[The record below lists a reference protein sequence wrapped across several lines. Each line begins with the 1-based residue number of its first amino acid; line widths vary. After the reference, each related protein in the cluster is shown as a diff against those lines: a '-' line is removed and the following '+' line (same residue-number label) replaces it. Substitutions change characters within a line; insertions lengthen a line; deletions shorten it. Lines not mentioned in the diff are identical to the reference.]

1 MSLESRLS
9 ERQFF
14 TLSLAGLSALILV
27 LFFGVLRPR
36 IQERAALREEVANK
50 TRQLQSAGYLL
61 GEGPLLQKKREV
73 EVQVQQR
80 LDEWEMV
87 TEHLSS
93 FANQEDWQSQD
104 VTSINYKTYLYL
116 TRNRL
121 RGKARTQKI
130 DVPALLGLPDLIESN
145 DVAREKMLQL
155 LAVEKLVD
163 TAIEYGIADIRSI
176 DPLSPVAHRLD
187 GSEDIYM
194 EEYPLRVIFE
204 GPMSGLFRLWE
215 AMFQKDRA
223 MLLRNIAM
231 EKTSLRKAD
240 EVRMTA
246 TLSSFLFM
254 KDAYKIDPNAGQPFK
269 PREAMGH

>member
-14 TLSLAGLSALILV
+14 MLSLAGLSALILV
-27 LFFGVLRPR
+27 LFFAVLRPR
-36 IQERAALREEVANK
+36 LQERAELREQVESK
-50 TRQLQSAGYLL
+50 TRQLQTAGYLL

-80 LDEWEMV
+80 LEEWEMV

-93 FANQEDWQSQD
+93 FANQQAWQSQD
-104 VTSINYKTYLYL
+104 VTSIDYKTYLYL

-121 RGKARTQKI
+121 RGKARQQKI
-130 DVPALLGLPDLIESN
+130 ALPPELGLLDLIESN
-145 DVAREKMLQL
+145 DVARERMLQL

-176 DPLSPVAHRLD
+176 DPLNPIVHSLE
-187 GSEDIYM
+187 GSEAVYM

-231 EKTSLRKAD
+231 EKTSLRNAD

-246 TLSSFLFM
+246 TLSSFLFR

>member
-14 TLSLAGLSALILV
+14 MLSLAGLSALILV
-27 LFFGVLRPR
+27 LFFAVLRPR
-36 IQERAALREEVANK
+36 LQERAELREQVESK
-50 TRQLQSAGYLL
+50 TRQLQTAGYLL

-80 LDEWEMV
+80 LEEWEMV

-93 FANQEDWQSQD
+93 FANQQAWQSRD
-104 VTSINYKTYLYL
+104 VTSIDYKTYLYL

-121 RGKARTQKI
+121 RGKAKQQKI
-130 DVPALLGLPDLIESN
+130 ALPPELGLLDLIESN
-145 DVAREKMLQL
+145 DVARERMLQL

-176 DPLSPVAHRLD
+176 DPLNPIVHSLE
-187 GSEDIYM
+187 GSEAVYM

-231 EKTSLRKAD
+231 EKTSLRNAD

-246 TLSSFLFM
+246 TLSSFLFR

>member
-1 MSLESRLS
+1 MSLESRLN

-14 TLSLAGLSALILV
+14 MLSLAGLCTLILV
-27 LFFGVLRPR
+27 LFFSVLRPR
-36 IQERAALREEVANK
+36 LQERARLREQVESK
-50 TRQLQSAGYLL
+50 TRQLQTAGYLL
-61 GEGPLLQKKREV
+61 GEGPLLQKKRAV
-73 EVQVQQR
+73 EQEVQQR
-80 LDEWEMV
+80 LEEWEMV
-87 TEHLSS
+87 TKHLSS
-93 FANQEDWQSQD
+93 FANQSEWQSQD
-104 VTSINYKTYLYL
+104 VTSIDYKTYLYL

-121 RGKARTQKI
+121 RGKARQQKI
-130 DVPALLGLPDLIESN
+130 DVPGLLGLPDLIESN

-176 DPLSPVAHRLD
+176 EPLSPVAHSLEGR
-187 GSEDIYM
+187 SEVYM

-231 EKTSLRKAD
+231 EKTSLRRPD

-254 KDAYKIDPNAGQPFK
+254 KEAMTLNPNRGKAVIQTK
-269 PREAMGH
+269 AMGH

>member
-14 TLSLAGLSALILV
+14 MLSLAGLSALILV
-27 LFFGVLRPR
+27 LFFAVLRPR
-36 IQERAALREEVANK
+36 LQERAELREQVESK
-50 TRQLQSAGYLL
+50 TRQLQTAGYLL

-80 LDEWEMV
+80 LEEWEMV

-93 FANQEDWQSQD
+93 FANQQAWQSQD
-104 VTSINYKTYLYL
+104 VTSIDYKTYLYL

-121 RGKARTQKI
+121 RGKAKQQKI
-130 DVPALLGLPDLIESN
+130 ALPPELGLLDLIESN
-145 DVAREKMLQL
+145 DVARERMLQL

-176 DPLSPVAHRLD
+176 DPLNPIVHSLE
-187 GSEDIYM
+187 GSEAVYM

-231 EKTSLRKAD
+231 EKTSLRNAD

-246 TLSSFLFM
+246 TLSSFLFR

>member
-14 TLSLAGLSALILV
+14 MLSLAGLSALILV
-27 LFFGVLRPR
+27 LFFAVLRPR
-36 IQERAALREEVANK
+36 LQERAELREQVESK
-50 TRQLQSAGYLL
+50 TRQLQTAGYLL

-80 LDEWEMV
+80 LEEWEMV

-93 FANQEDWQSQD
+93 FANQQAWQSQD
-104 VTSINYKTYLYL
+104 VTSIDYKTYLYL

-121 RGKARTQKI
+121 RGKAKQQKI
-130 DVPALLGLPDLIESN
+130 ALPPELGLLDLIESN
-145 DVAREKMLQL
+145 DVARERMLQL

-176 DPLSPVAHRLD
+176 DPLNPIVHSLE
-187 GSEDIYM
+187 GSEAVYM

-204 GPMSGLFRLWE
+204 GPMSGLFLLWE

-231 EKTSLRKAD
+231 EKTSLRNAD

-246 TLSSFLFM
+246 TLSSFLFR

>member
-1 MSLESRLS
+1 MSMETQLS

-14 TLSLAGLSALILV
+14 LLSLAGVSALILI
-27 LFFGVLRPR
+27 LFFGVLRPKLV
-36 IQERAALREEVANK
+36 ERTQLREEVASK
-50 TRQLQSAGYLL
+50 TQLLQSSGYLL
-61 GEGPLLQKKREV
+61 GEGPLLKRKQEI
-73 EVQVQQR
+73 ESQVT
-80 LDEWEMV
+80 LWLNEWKVV

-93 FANQEDWQSQD
+93 FANQAEWQSQD
-104 VTSINYKTYLYL
+104 VATIDYKTYLYDIRRSL
-116 TRNRL
+116 SE
-121 RGKARTQKI
+121 KAEQQNI
-130 DVPALLGLPDLIESN
+130 SVPTYMGMTDLLESN

-163 TAIEYGIADIRSI
+163 TSIEYGIADIRSI
-176 DPLSPVAHRLD
+176 VPLTPIAHTIGNTD
-187 GSEDIYM
+187 VVYM

-215 AMFQKDRA
+215 AMFQKEKA

-231 EKTSLRKAD
+231 EKTSLKNAD

-254 KDAYKIDPNAGQPFK
+254 E
-269 PREAMGH
+269 EAEKLNPQQGKAIVKTKARGH

>member
-1 MSLESRLS
+1 MSLESRLT

-27 LFFGVLRPR
+27 LFFVVLRPR
-36 IQERAALREEVANK
+36 IQERAQLREEVENK
-50 TRQLQSAGYLL
+50 TRQLQTAGYLL
-61 GEGPLLQKKREV
+61 GEAPLLQKKRQV
-73 EVQVQQR
+73 ELEVQQR
-80 LDEWEMV
+80 LQEWEEV
-87 TEHLSS
+87 TNHLAS
-93 FANQEDWQSQD
+93 FANQDEWQSQD
-104 VTSINYKTYLYL
+104 VTKIDYKTYLYL

-121 RGKARTQKI
+121 IGKARKQRIK
-130 DVPALLGLPDLIESN
+130 VPTELGMIDLIESN

-176 DPLSPVAHRLD
+176 APLSPVIHKVEGTD
-187 GSEDIYM
+187 VVYM
-194 EEYPLRVIFE
+194 EEYPLQVMFE
-204 GPMSGLFRLWE
+204 GPMSGLVRLWE

-231 EKTSLRKAD
+231 EKTSLKNAD

-254 KDAYKIDPNAGQPFK
+254 KEAKNIDPNLGK
-269 PREAMGH
+269 PAQRTRATGF

>member
-14 TLSLAGLSALILV
+14 MLSLAGLSALILV
-27 LFFGVLRPR
+27 LFFAVLRPR
-36 IQERAALREEVANK
+36 LQERAELREQVESK
-50 TRQLQSAGYLL
+50 TRQLQTAGYLL

-80 LDEWEMV
+80 LEEWEMV

-93 FANQEDWQSQD
+93 FANQQAWQSQD
-104 VTSINYKTYLYL
+104 VTSIDYKTYLYL

-121 RGKARTQKI
+121 RGKAKQQKI
-130 DVPALLGLPDLIESN
+130 ALPPELGLLDLIESN
-145 DVAREKMLQL
+145 DVARERMLQL

-176 DPLSPVAHRLD
+176 DPLNPIVHSLE
-187 GSEDIYM
+187 GSEAVYM

-223 MLLRNIAM
+223 MLLRNVAM

-254 KDAYKIDPNAGQPFK
+254 KEAQNLNPNRGKAVKQTK
-269 PREAMGH
+269 AMGH